1 VPPPTPPGAIRPC
14 RERHHGQAGGGPF
27 APEVMLGMWDARF
40 VTYLLVSAALIVAP
54 GPDMALVTRNA
65 LRGGRRAASQTAF
78 GVAIGLVLWGIASVA
93 GVAALLGTSAAAFA
107 VVKLAGAAYLTIL
120 GVRSLMGTTVG
131 PRLTRHLVPALGAP
145 AASSMPDRAFWQGL
159 FNNLLN
165 PKAAVIFLSI
175 VPQFVRAGD
184 SPERLLAMVAVFAFL
199 TLGWLHVYGAAVAQA
214 GRYFGPRVQ
223 RVLGTLAGA
232 VMIGLGVRLAFER
245 R

>member
-1 VPPPTPPGAIRPC
+1 
-14 RERHHGQAGGGPF
+14 
-27 APEVMLGMWDARF
+27 MWDARF
-40 VTYLLVSAALIVAP
+40 LAYLLVSAALIVAP

-65 LRGGRRAASQTAF
+65 LRGGWTAASQTAF

-93 GVAALLGTSAAAFA
+93 GVAALLGASAAAFT
-107 VVKLAGAAYLTIL
+107 VMKLAGALYLTAL
-120 GVRSLMGTTVG
+120 GLRSLISAARG
-131 PRLTRHLVPALGAP
+131 PEGRGAP
-145 AASSMPDRAFWQGL
+145 PVSNPRRPSAPDRAFWQGL

-175 VPQFVRAGD
+175 VPQFVRPGD
-184 SPERLLAMVAVFAFL
+184 STGRLLVMVAVFALL
-199 TLGWLHVYGAAVAQA
+199 TLGWLHVYGAAVARA

-223 RVLGTLAGA
+223 RALGAVAGT